1 MAAEVLSK
9 LTAVLEG
16 TGTAFPA
23 AQDHMVVLAD
33 CLVFTAQAV
42 RFHVPIKPF
51 RIVEGTLTVFPQT
64 QEVVR
69 DVRDDVA
76 ALEVQD
82 AGAEVGLA
90 LQGLQPHC
98 FSLVW

>member
-1 MAAEVLSK
+1 ML
-9 LTAVLEG
+9 
-16 TGTAFPA
+16 
-23 AQDHMVVLAD
+23 
-33 CLVFTAQAV
+33 
-42 RFHVPIKPF
+42 
-51 RIVEGTLTVFPQT
+51 PQT

-90 LQGLQPHC
+90 LQGLQPPLLQLGVVAVEVDVADEVSRTIHRAKATLLPQAGEFFFC
-98 FSLVW
+98 RKGFGGKSLIRSKAQLSFYL